1 MRTSGHFTIAQLPL
15 EQLNEATA
23 RRLVVGR
30 NVMLQLVSIKAGS
43 RPPAH
48 AHPQKQV
55 IWITTGRMKYRL
67 GDAEAR
73 DCLPGSL
80 VVIPGGVQHE
90 TWFPEDTDLVEIFSP
105 IREDLLPRE

>member
-1 MRTSGHFTIAQLPL
+1 MRTAGHFTIADLPL
-15 EQLNEATA
+15 EQLNEVTA

-48 AHPQKQV
+48 SHPHEQV
-55 IWITTGRMKYRL
+55 IWITSGRMTYRL
-67 GDAEAR
+67 GDAEPK

-80 VVIPGGVQHE
+80 IVIPGGMQHE
-90 TWFPEDTDLVEIFSP
+90 TWFPENTELIEIFSP
-105 IREDLLPRE
+105 IREDLLPKG

>member
-48 AHPQKQV
+48 AHPHEQV
-55 IWITTGRMKYRL
+55 IWITTGRTKYRL

-80 VVIPGGVQHE
+80 VVIPGGMQHE